1 MIVKILEKTSGCFP
15 ELFIEGEWVDLCTAE
30 DITLRGP
37 YSNTLKK
44 KQKNNEI
51 VERYRDVMFSAT
63 LIPLGVCMQ
72 VPKGCEALL
81 APRSSTFKK
90 WGLIQTNGVGVIDY
104 LYSSDR
110 DEWKMPV
117 MATKAV
123 TIPKGT
129 RIAQFRIQLSQKA
142 TFWQKLKWVFSGG
155 IKFKKV
161 TSLNNPER
169 GGFGQG
175 TAKYK

>member
-1 MIVKILEKTSGCFP
+1 MIVKILEKTVGCFP
-15 ELFIEGEWVDLCTAE
+15 ELFIEGEWIDLKTAE

-44 KQKNNEI
+44 KKAGEVI
-51 VERYRDVMFSAT
+51 ERYRDVMFSAT
-63 LIPLGVCMQ
+63 LIPLGVCIQ
-72 VPKGCEALL
+72 VPKGCESVL

-90 WGLIQTNGVGVIDY
+90 WGIIQTNGIGVIDY

-117 MATKAV
+117 IATKAV

-129 RIAQFRIQLSQKA
+129 RIAQFRVQLSQKA
-142 TFWQKLKWVFSGG
+142 TFWQKLRWFLSGG
-155 IKFKKV
+155 IKIKKV
-161 TSLNNPER
+161 STLSSLER
-169 GGFGQG
+169 GGFGS
-175 TAKYK
+175 TDTKHN